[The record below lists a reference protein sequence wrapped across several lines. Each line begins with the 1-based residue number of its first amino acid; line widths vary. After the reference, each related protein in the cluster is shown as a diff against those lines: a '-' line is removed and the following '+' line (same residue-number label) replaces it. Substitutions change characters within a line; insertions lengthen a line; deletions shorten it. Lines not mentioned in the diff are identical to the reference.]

1 MLIKEANENGA
12 RLIPACDVVGISK
25 RTFER
30 WCKHGSVEEDKRK
43 TCIRPEPQNKLSKEE
58 YQSVLNTVNRPEF
71 ADLPPSQ
78 IVPKLADKGIYIA
91 SESTFYRIFRAE
103 NMQHHRMHTKPPER
117 VKLPTT
123 FIADGPNQVWTWD
136 ITWLNTYTRGIYYK
150 LYMVID
156 IYSRKIVAWEVWT
169 EENGE
174 LASELV
180 ERAMLSEKVKIK
192 NNQKPLV
199 LHSDNGA
206 PMKSYT
212 LKAKLE
218 VLGVISSYSRPRV
231 SNDNPFSEAQ
241 FKTMKYRPGYPK
253 DGFASIE
260 EAREWVSNFVDWYN
274 NEHYHSGIKFMTPN
288 SRHNG
293 ETEVIMN
300 NRIKV
305 YEAARALNS
314 SRFNKGIRNWNHP
327 EKVALNPTDEVKDKL
342 KII

>member
-1 MLIKEANENGA
+1 
-12 RLIPACDVVGISK
+12 
-25 RTFER
+25 
-30 WCKHGSVEEDKRK
+30 
-43 TCIRPEPQNKLSKEE
+43 
-58 YQSVLNTVNRPEF
+58 
-71 ADLPPSQ
+71 
-78 IVPKLADKGIYIA
+78 
-91 SESTFYRIFRAE
+91 
-103 NMQHHRMHTKPPER
+103 MQHHRVHTKPPER
-117 VKLPTT
+117 IKLPTT

-150 LYMVID
+150 LYTIID
-156 IYSRKIVAWEVWT
+156 IFSRKIVGWEVWA

-192 NNQKPLV
+192 NNKNPLV
-199 LHSDNGA
+199 LDSDNGA
-206 PMKSYT
+206 PMKPYT

-231 SNDNPFSEAQ
+231 SNDNPYSEAH

-253 DGFASIE
+253 DGFASIDA
-260 EAREWVSNFVDWYN
+260 AREWVSNFVNCYN

-293 ETEVIMN
+293 ETESIMN

-305 YEAARALNS
+305 YETARALNPT
-314 SRFNKGIRNWNHP
+314 RFNKGIRNWTIP
-327 EKVALNPTDEVKDKL
+327 ETVALNPTVEIKGKFRIV
-342 KII
+342 

>member
-1 MLIKEANENGA
+1 
-12 RLIPACDVVGISK
+12 
-25 RTFER
+25 
-30 WCKHGSVEEDKRK
+30 
-43 TCIRPEPQNKLSKEE
+43 
-58 YQSVLNTVNRPEF
+58 
-71 ADLPPSQ
+71 
-78 IVPKLADKGIYIA
+78 
-91 SESTFYRIFRAE
+91 
-103 NMQHHRMHTKPPER
+103 MQHHRVHTKAPER
-117 VKLPTT
+117 IKLPTT

-150 LYMVID
+150 LYTIID
-156 IYSRKIVAWEVWT
+156 IFSRKIVGWEVWA

-192 NNQKPLV
+192 NNKNPLV

-231 SNDNPFSEAQ
+231 SNDNPYSEAH

-253 DGFASIE
+253 DGFASIDA
-260 EAREWVSNFVDWYN
+260 AREWVSNFVNWYN

-293 ETEVIMN
+293 ETESIMN

-305 YEAARALNS
+305 YETARALNPT
-314 SRFNKGIRNWNHP
+314 RFNKGIRNWTIP
-327 EKVALNPTDEVKDKL
+327 ETVALNPTVEIKGKFRIV
-342 KII
+342 

>member
-1 MLIKEANENGA
+1 
-12 RLIPACDVVGISK
+12 
-25 RTFER
+25 
-30 WCKHGSVEEDKRK
+30 
-43 TCIRPEPQNKLSKEE
+43 
-58 YQSVLNTVNRPEF
+58 
-71 ADLPPSQ
+71 
-78 IVPKLADKGIYIA
+78 
-91 SESTFYRIFRAE
+91 
-103 NMQHHRMHTKPPER
+103 MHTKPPER
-117 VKLPTT
+117 ANLPTT

-156 IYSRKIVAWEVWT
+156 IYSRKIVGWEVWP

-199 LHSDNGA
+199 LHSDNGS

-218 VLGVISSYSRPRV
+218 VLGIISSYSRPRV

-260 EAREWVSNFVDWYN
+260 EAREWVSKFIHWYN
-274 NEHYHSGIKFMTPN
+274 NEHYHSGIKFTTPN

-293 ETEVIMN
+293 ETESIMN
-300 NRIKV
+300 NRKKV
-305 YEAARALNS
+305 YETARALNP
-314 SRFNKGIRNWNHP
+314 SRFNKGLRNWTPP
-327 EKVALNPTDEVKDKL
+327 EKVALNPTDEIKDKL
-342 KII
+342 NIS